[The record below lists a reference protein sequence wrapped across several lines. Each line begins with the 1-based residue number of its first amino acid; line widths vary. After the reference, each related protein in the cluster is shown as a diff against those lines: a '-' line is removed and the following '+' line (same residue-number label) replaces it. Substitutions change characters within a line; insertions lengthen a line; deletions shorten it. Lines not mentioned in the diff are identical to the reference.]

1 MVGFIKSGDAK
12 PEANNEEEEDDS
24 EEDGDEGVPRQL
36 NDNEE
41 NVHNSWSGK
50 FKINEYHE
58 DKPVIS
64 DAFRKSFEE
73 RKRKLKDAC
82 LLNGWEE

>member
-1 MVGFIKSGDAK
+1 M
-12 PEANNEEEEDDS
+12 
-24 EEDGDEGVPRQL
+24 PRQL
-36 NDNEE
+36 NEHEE

-50 FKINEYHE
+50 FKINEFHE

-82 LLNGWEE
+82 LLNGWEECDIPDCFCKEELHGPGRIQHS